1 MTVTEDIIYRARMA
15 AIDDW
20 KNDFKEYVNTL
31 NIPRDDYNEIMAY
44 IEESPLAQQWIPV
57 TVKLPDESG
66 TYLVTISYKNGSSDD
81 TDLIW
86 YSSHW
91 REWNEGELSGGK
103 VIAWQPKPK
112 PWKGRHDD
120 T

>member
-1 MTVTEDIIYRARMA
+1 MNNDTISRAA
-15 AIDDW
+15 AVNLAMCYCPNDDGTCD
-20 KNDFKEYVNTL
+20 KGGKDL
-31 NIPRDDYNEIMAY
+31 RDLLDDLENL
-44 IEESPLAQQWIPV
+44 PPAQQWIPV

-66 TYLVTISYKNGSSDD
+66 TYLVTISYKDGGSDD

-112 PWKGRHDD
+112 PWKGRQDD